1 MASPLNLKL
10 TPGSSPSLPG
20 LSTTGRMERPV
31 VFFIDELVKAFFF
44 SGFKPMHELY
54 RVKVCVNVVGY
65 SVHSC
70 FTGSVMLC

>member
-1 MASPLNLKL
+1 MK
-10 TPGSSPSLPG
+10 
-20 LSTTGRMERPV
+20 RPV
-31 VFFIDELVKAFFF
+31 IFFIDELVKAFFF